1 MIPKDFITEWR
12 QKAPWIEDFQVEQ
25 DLVISRALVDI
36 FSDPVLADGLAFRGG
51 TAIQKL
57 NLISPLRY
65 SEDID
70 LVQVVAGPAG
80 ELMNRLREVLVPWLG
95 TPRWKQSKGRV
106 TFVFRFDSDDVP
118 ARRLRLKPEINTRE
132 HFAVLGYTRR
142 TYSVES
148 RWYTGKADILTYEFD
163 ELLAT
168 KLRALYQRRK
178 GRDLFDLAI
187 GVASAESSAT
197 RIVSVFQE
205 YMNRE
210 RNHVTRT
217 MFEQNLIA
225 KLRLPEFNADMH
237 SLARPGYIW
246 RPTDASRIVNRRL
259 ISRLPDEPMK
269 ELADL

>member
-1 MIPKDFITEWR
+1 M
-12 QKAPWIEDFQVEQ
+12 
-25 DLVISRALVDI
+25 
-36 FSDPVLADGLAFRGG
+36 
-51 TAIQKL
+51 
-57 NLISPLRY
+57 
-65 SEDID
+65 
-70 LVQVVAGPAG
+70 
-80 ELMNRLREVLVPWLG
+80 
-95 TPRWKQSKGRV
+95 
-106 TFVFRFDSDDVP
+106 
-118 ARRLRLKPEINTRE
+118 
-132 HFAVLGYTRR
+132 
-142 TYSVES
+142 ES